1 MAYPVK
7 AEDIKEGEI
16 FVTAIVSRRKLIEYC
31 AWLYLLMIL
40 TAIFIL
46 FFIAFFIDR
55 DSNKL
60 IVEPFNDMMN
70 KIELIKINPVE
81 ASKIAEK

>member
-1 MAYPVK
+1 
-7 AEDIKEGEI
+7 
-16 FVTAIVSRRKLIEYC
+16 
-31 AWLYLLMIL
+31 MIL
-40 TAIFIL
+40 TAILIL

-70 KIELIKINPVE
+70 KIEQIKINPVE
-81 ASKIAEK
+81 ASKIAQKQKFDNDLILRKDLWRRLREAE